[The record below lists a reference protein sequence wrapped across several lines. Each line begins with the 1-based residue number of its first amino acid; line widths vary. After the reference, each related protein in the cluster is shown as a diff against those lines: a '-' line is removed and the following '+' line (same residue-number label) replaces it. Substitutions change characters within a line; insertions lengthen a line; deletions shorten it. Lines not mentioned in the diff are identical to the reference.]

1 MPITTI
7 LISGPAQSGKTT
19 LAHAL
24 AASALSGDPPHL
36 IRLVRNA
43 NCIGPVVTEAVGPR
57 HPVLRGHWTVPYSQ
71 DLAFELIPQA
81 VHQIRRGE
89 KLVTML
95 LEADA
100 DPALRYAFTYTHRIF
115 ILRTPREIRDV
126 FRTSNQAALALR
138 DVLDDTAAFAS
149 EIFGLFGQEL
159 LDESEGVRVTQQEKT
174 PGHVE
179 RHVEVSGAQ
188 MRRFLN
194 SPLGAE
200 IATRIH
206 LQPLYHPIVDSD
218 IVVINTS
225 GGGDPAVVEQLL
237 GMLRTLFS
245 RIREGTG
252 RHYDLFTCD
261 PAAPDDPGTHQLI
274 VRVREL
280 LSCFPD
286 SD

>member
-7 LISGPAQSGKTT
+7 LISGPARSGKTT
-19 LAHAL
+19 LAHTLAGRAL
-24 AASALSGDPPHL
+24 DGSPPHL

-43 NCIGPVVTEAVGPR
+43 NCVGPVVVEASGPR
-57 HPVLRGHWTVPYSQ
+57 NPALRGNWSVPYSQ
-71 DLAFELIPQA
+71 DLAFELVPQA
-81 VHQIRRGE
+81 IHQVRSGE
-89 KLVTML
+89 KFVTML

-100 DPALRYAFTYTHRIF
+100 DPALRYAYTYTHRIF
-115 ILRTPREIRDV
+115 VLRAPRDVRDV

-149 EIFGLFGQEL
+149 EIFGLFGQDV
-159 LDESEGVRVTQQEKT
+159 LDESEGVRTMRQEM
-174 PGHVE
+174 PSGSVE
-179 RHVEVSGAQ
+179 KHVEVSGAQ

-218 IVVINTS
+218 IVVINAA
-225 GGGDPAVVEQLL
+225 GGGDAAVVEQLL
-237 GMLRTLFS
+237 EMLRTLFG

-261 PAAPDDPGTHQLI
+261 PSSADDPCTQQLI
-274 VRVREL
+274 VRLREL
-280 LSCFPD
+280 LSICPD